1 MSSELHI
8 TKVIVGSGRS
18 RMIREIAVQAGL
30 GVVELVCA
38 NIGLDG
44 FEDVILSFATA
55 FCNAATP
62 SLPHRS

>member
-1 MSSELHI
+1 M
-8 TKVIVGSGRS
+8 V
-18 RMIREIAVQAGL
+18 REIAVQPGL

-44 FEDVILSFATA
+44 FEDVILSFATV

-62 SLPHRS
+62 SLPRRS